1 MPLSTVWESLKA
13 YLRGQIISYCANKK
27 RRSSERLRLLTD
39 EILLVDREYSHFP
52 SPDLVKKRM
61 SLQTEFNTLSTQQA
75 EYLIS
80 KSRHGYYEHGEKAG
94 RLLAH
99 QLRQRSVTQ
108 NIPAIIN
115 GQGNQCSDNE
125 KINSCFSQFYQSL
138 YSPESSSNQ
147 SDLET
152 FFEGINV
159 PFVSPDLAD

>member
-1 MPLSTVWESLKA
+1 MPFSTVWESLKA

-27 RRSSERLRLLTD
+27 RRSYERLRLLAD
-39 EILLVDREYSHFP
+39 EILLVDREYSHSP

-115 GQGNQCSDNE
+115 AQTMRKLTHVLVSSTSHCTLLNHPL
-125 KINSCFSQFYQSL
+125 ISL
-138 YSPESSSNQ
+138 IWRPS
-147 SDLET
+147 LK
-152 FFEGINV
+152 V
-159 PFVSPDLAD
+159 